1 MSIKKFT
8 KAIKGD
14 LYIFRLILMP
24 TSKAPEARLVSAID
38 TSDEGS
44 RTLPLD
50 KYLDMAYV
58 FLKKATGVLPEYHI
72 IEYYIDLKPGM

>member
-1 MSIKKFT
+1 
-8 KAIKGD
+8 
-14 LYIFRLILMP
+14 MP
-24 TSKAPEARLVSAID
+24 AGKVLEARLVDAID

-58 FLKKATGVLPEYHI
+58 FLKEATGVLPEYHI
-72 IEYYIDLKPGM
+72 IEHYIDLEPGT